1 LNPHQCLNK
10 MKVLLLAIS
19 LLTVQVSISQKIE
32 MPVAK
37 FKTGDDITYSYPVTD
52 DSKWGEI
59 RSNLIWEPQG
69 YDKYDGYAWYRFHVV
84 LQSAIKT
91 NSLWKDSLRIFLAK
105 IDDVC
110 EVYFNGTKIGRSGSF
125 PGEKEGYIT
134 TWSKKQEFHIAATS
148 PFLNWNGENIVSVRV
163 YDGGGAGGIFSEV
176 PYINMIDLVDAVT
189 INNRSPVQ
197 FISGNRAK
205 KEISLDNSADQKITG
220 TLTYSIIDVENDK
233 AEKHSIPVEVLPNKK
248 MAISIDMNLAGR
260 NNIYYEFE
268 ESNSHKTI
276 QLTEIIPY
284 ILTPAVS
291 SFPKINGAKV
301 LGLRPGSPLLFKIPA
316 TGKKPLQ
323 YSVENL
329 PQGLQLNKTD
339 GIITGTIKT
348 RGEYKMTLV
357 VKNSEGIVKRNFVVK
372 CGDLLS
378 LTPPMGWNS
387 WNCWGLSVNDERLK
401 ASAQAMINK
410 GLIDHGWTYMNIDDG
425 WEAAARNTQGEI
437 VSNDK
442 FPDLKKTGDWLHNKG
457 LKFGIYSS
465 PGTKTCGDFL
475 GSYLHEAQDA
485 GSYANWGIDYLKY
498 DWCSYQSVYE
508 LEKDT
513 GLAAYK
519 KPYIIMQ
526 QALQKQ
532 NRDIVYSLCQYGMK
546 DVWKWGAGVNGNCW
560 RTTGDIEDTWE
571 SLSSI
576 GFRQTTQYAY
586 AAPGR
591 WNDPDMMIVGQVG
604 WGDNLHP
611 TGLTPDEQY
620 THVSLWCLLSA
631 PLLIGCDLGKLDDF
645 TLNLL
650 TNDEVIAVDQ
660 DPLGKQAQQ
669 VLKTD
674 DYQVWMKELE
684 DGSKAIGIFNLSGKD
699 NTVRFYWNK
708 LGLADKQKVRD
719 LWRQKDL
726 GTFSTMFATRVAA
739 HGVTLI
745 RTTF

>member
-1 LNPHQCLNK
+1 
-10 MKVLLLAIS
+10 MKFILLAIS
-19 LLTVQVSISQKIE
+19 LLLVQVSMSQKID

-37 FKTGDDITYSYPVTD
+37 FKTGDDITWSYPVTD
-52 DSKWGEI
+52 DHNWGEI
-59 RSNLIWEPQG
+59 KADLIWESQG
-69 YDKYDGYAWYRFHVV
+69 YAKYDGYAWYRFHVV
-84 LQSAIKT
+84 LEPSIKA

-105 IDDVC
+105 VDDAC
-110 EVYFNGTKIGRSGSF
+110 EVYFNGTKIGKSGSF
-125 PGEKEGYIT
+125 PEDPGGYKT
-134 TWSKKQEFHIAATS
+134 TWSKKQEYHIAANS
-148 PFLNWNGENIVSVRV
+148 PFLNWGGESVLSVRV
-163 YDGGGAGGIFSEV
+163 YDGGGAGGMFSAV
-176 PYINMIDLVDAVT
+176 PYINMIDLVDAVS
-189 INNRSPVQ
+189 INNSSSVQ
-197 FISGNRAK
+197 FISPNKAK
-205 KEISLDNSADQKITG
+205 KEISIDNNSDQKITG
-220 TLTYSIIDVENDK
+220 ILNYSIIDVENEK
-233 AEKHSIPVEVLPNKK
+233 IEKHTISVELLPYKK
-248 MAISIDMNLAGR
+248 MNIPIDINLSGR
-260 NNIYYEFE
+260 DNIYYEFE
-268 ESNSHKTI
+268 ESNSHKTV

-284 ILTPAVS
+284 ILTPAVTA
-291 SFPKINGAKV
+291 FPKINGAKIFGV
-301 LGLRPGSPLLFKIPA
+301 RPGSPFLFKIPA

-329 PQGLQLNKTD
+329 PAGLQLNKAN

-348 RGEYKMTLV
+348 RGEYKMTFV
-357 VKNSEGIVKRNFVVK
+357 VKNMEGITKRSFVVK

-401 ASAQAMINK
+401 SSAQAMIDK
-410 GLIDHGWTYMNIDDG
+410 GLTDHGWTYMNIDDG
-425 WEAAARNTQGEI
+425 WEAAARNAKGEI
-437 VSNDK
+437 IANDK

-465 PGTKTCGDFL
+465 PGTTTCGDFL
-475 GSYLHEAQDA
+475 GSYKHEAQDA
-485 GSYANWGIDYLKY
+485 RSYANWGIDYLKY
-498 DWCSYQSVYE
+498 DWCSYQTVYE

-513 GLAAYK
+513 SLAAYK
-519 KPYIIMQ
+519 KPYITMQ
-526 QALQKQ
+526 KALQKQ

-546 DVWKWGAGVNGNCW
+546 DVWKWGASVNGNCW

-571 SLSSI
+571 SLNSI

-611 TGLTPDEQY
+611 TRLTPDEQY

-631 PLLIGCDLGKLDDF
+631 PLLIGCDLSKLDDF

-669 VLKTD
+669 ILKAD
-674 DYQVWMKELE
+674 DYQVWVKEME
-684 DGSKAIGIFNLSGKD
+684 DGSRAIGIFNLSGKD
-699 NTVRFYWNK
+699 NVVRFYWNK

-726 GTFSTMFATRVAA
+726 GTFPGLFATKLAP
-739 HGVTLI
+739 HGVVLI
-745 RTTF
+745 KTIL